1 MPIYITGTNRDDT
14 SIHVIG
20 EKMMTTAFKSLTR
33 LAMVFIL
40 CFVSATASFAQ
51 DAGKLEAEIKQLK
64 PFSTDPQVVS
74 AVKAYNSTTP
84 SPEAQA
90 MTNEKWRSLTLFDPF
105 VRAVG
110 KTALSAYLKTKQDDM
125 IAKVFVSGADGGKVG
140 FDAKTEHWTHKGMP
154 KHEVPMSG
162 KIWTGPVKLD
172 DSTGLQMIQ
181 VGLPVLDGGKPI
193 GSIVFGLRAEKLR

>member
-1 MPIYITGTNRDDT
+1 MAIIFSLSLSFSFLPATTG
-14 SIHVIG
+14 
-20 EKMMTTAFKSLTR
+20 
-33 LAMVFIL
+33 
-40 CFVSATASFAQ
+40 FAQ

-64 PFSTDPQVVS
+64 SFSTDPQVVS

-84 SPEAQA
+84 SPEALA
-90 MTNEKWRSLTLFDPF
+90 MTNEKWHSLTLFDPF

-110 KTALSAYLKTKQDDM
+110 KTALSSYLKTKHDDV
-125 IAKVFVSGADGGKVG
+125 IAKVFVSGADGGKAG

-162 KIWTGPVKLD
+162 KVWTGSVKLD

-181 VGLPVLDGGKPI
+181 VGLPVLDEGKPI
-193 GSIVFGLRAEKLR
+193 GSIVFGLRADKLR